1 MKKYLLIVTILFV
14 ATSTFGQKKKAS
26 KTAASSALAKV
37 NNLSLELIQNNLYLF
52 IENKGAKK
60 DTILLKKYEVKGN
73 PTDCKIKAFTTKGKP
88 LHLISWAE
96 TNITE
101 SKEKTE
107 NKTMQYNEIWNVK
120 TKTKAFSNLQTT
132 TKIKE
137 IQYLDKLK
145 NASQTVDKIRNEGLA
160 FTLTKEGDVNL
171 KNKTQEN
178 NLSYNASSNVY
189 QNLKDLA
196 PKKK

>member
-1 MKKYLLIVTILFV
+1 
-14 ATSTFGQKKKAS
+14 
-26 KTAASSALAKV
+26 
-37 NNLSLELIQNNLYLF
+37 
-52 IENKGAKK
+52 
-60 DTILLKKYEVKGN
+60 
-73 PTDCKIKAFTTKGKP
+73 

-96 TNITE
+96 SAITE

-107 NKTMQYNEIWNVK
+107 NKTMQYSEVWNIK
-120 TKTKAFSNLQTT
+120 TKTKASSNLQTT

-145 NASQTVDKIRNEGLA
+145 NASQTVDKIRNEGLV
-160 FTLTKEGDVNL
+160 FTLSKEGDINL

-178 NLSYNASSNVY
+178 TLSYNASSNVY

-196 PKKK
+196 KKK

>member
-1 MKKYLLIVTILFV
+1 MKKSILFLTILFTL
-14 ATSTFGQKKKAS
+14 TSTFGQKKKAS
-26 KTAASSALAKV
+26 KSAGSSSLVKL
-37 NNLSLELIQNNLYLF
+37 NNLSVALIQNNLYLF

-60 DTILLKKYEVKGN
+60 DTILLKKYDAKGN
-73 PTDCKIKAFTTKGKP
+73 PTECKITAFKTKGTP
-88 LHLISWAE
+88 LHLISWSEKSATE
-96 TNITE
+96 T
-101 SKEKTE
+101 KEKTE
-107 NKTMQYNEIWNVK
+107 NKTMQYNEIWNIKVK
-120 TKTKAFSNLQTT
+120 AKAFSNLQTT

-160 FTLTKEGDVNL
+160 FTLTKEGDVYL

-178 NLSYNASSNVY
+178 TLCYNASSNVY

-196 PKKK
+196 KKK

>member
-1 MKKYLLIVTILFV
+1 MKKSILLLTILFTV
-14 ATSTFGQKKKAS
+14 TSTFGQKKKAS
-26 KTAASSALAKV
+26 KSVDSSALVKV
-37 NNLSLELIQNNLYLF
+37 NNLSVVLIQNNLYLF

-60 DTILLKKYEVKGN
+60 DTVLLKKYNIKGN
-73 PTDCKIKAFTTKGKP
+73 PTDCKITAFTTKGTT
-88 LHLISWAE
+88 LNLITWSE
-96 TNITE
+96 TAVTE

-107 NKTMQYNEIWNVK
+107 NKTMKYNEIWNVK
-120 TKTKAFSNLQTT
+120 TKSKAFSNLQTT
-132 TKIKE
+132 TKVKE

-160 FTLTKEGDVNL
+160 FTLTKEGDVYL

-178 NLSYNASSNVY
+178 TLSYNASSNVY

-196 PKKK
+196 KKK

>member
-1 MKKYLLIVTILFV
+1 MKKCLLIVAVLFV
-14 ATSTFGQKKKAS
+14 ATTTFAQKKKTPKA
-26 KTAASSALAKV
+26 TATAALAKL
-37 NNLSLELIQNNLYLF
+37 NNLSMELIKDNLYLF
-52 IENKGAKK
+52 IENKGAKR
-60 DTILLKKYEVKGN
+60 DTILLKKYDIKGN
-73 PTDCKIKAFTTKGKP
+73 PTDCKITAFTTKGTA

-96 TNITE
+96 TAATE
-101 SKEKTE
+101 SKERTE

-120 TKTKAFSNLQTT
+120 TKSKAFSNLQTT

-189 QNLKDLA
+189 QNLKDLV
-196 PKKK
+196 KKK

>member
-1 MKKYLLIVTILFV
+1 MKKFLFVFAILFIV
-14 ATSTFGQKKKAS
+14 TSTFGQKKKAS
-26 KTAASSALAKV
+26 KTAASSALAKF
-37 NNLSLELIQNNLYLF
+37 NNLSMELIQKNLYLF
-52 IENKGAKK
+52 IDNKGGKK
-60 DTILLKKYEVKGN
+60 DTILLKRYEVKGN
-73 PTDCKIKAFTTKGKP
+73 PIDCKITAFTTKGTS

-96 TNITE
+96 TALTE

-107 NKTMQYNEIWNVK
+107 NRTMQYNEIWNVK
-120 TKTKAFSNLQTT
+120 TKNKAFSNLQTT

-178 NLSYNASSNVY
+178 TLSYNASSNVY

>member
-1 MKKYLLIVTILFV
+1 MKKSILLLTILFTV
-14 ATSTFGQKKKAS
+14 TSTFGQKKKAS
-26 KTAASSALAKV
+26 KSADSSALVKV
-37 NNLSLELIQNNLYLF
+37 NNLSVVLIQNNLYLF

-60 DTILLKKYEVKGN
+60 DTILLKKYNIKGN
-73 PTDCKIKAFTTKGKP
+73 PTDCKITAFTTKGTT
-88 LHLISWAE
+88 LNLISWSE
-96 TNITE
+96 TAVTE

-107 NKTMQYNEIWNVK
+107 NKTMKYNEIWNVK
-120 TKTKAFSNLQTT
+120 TKSKAFSNLQTT
-132 TKIKE
+132 TKVKE

-160 FTLTKEGDVNL
+160 FTLTKEGDVYL

-178 NLSYNASSNVY
+178 TLSYNASSNVY

-196 PKKK
+196 KKK

>member
-1 MKKYLLIVTILFV
+1 MKKCLLIVAVLFV
-14 ATSTFGQKKKAS
+14 ATTTFAQKKKTPKA
-26 KTAASSALAKV
+26 TATSSLAKL
-37 NNLSLELIQNNLYLF
+37 NNLSMELIKDNLYLF
-52 IENKGAKK
+52 VDNKGAKR
-60 DTILLKKYEVKGN
+60 DTILLKKYDIKGN
-73 PTDCKIKAFTTKGKP
+73 PTDCKITAFTTKGTA

-96 TNITE
+96 TAATE
-101 SKEKTE
+101 SKERTE

-189 QNLKDLA
+189 QNLKDL
-196 PKKK
+196 KKK

>member
-1 MKKYLLIVTILFV
+1 MKKCLLIVALFFV
-14 ATSTFGQKKKAS
+14 ATATFAQKKKAS
-26 KTAASSALAKV
+26 KTAASSALAKL
-37 NNLSLELIQNNLYLF
+37 NNLSMELIKDNLYLF

-73 PTDCKIKAFTTKGKP
+73 PTDCKITAFITKGTA
-88 LHLISWAE
+88 LHLITWAE
-96 TNITE
+96 TSITE

-107 NKTMQYNEIWNVK
+107 NKTMQYNEVWNIK

-196 PKKK
+196 KKK

>member
-1 MKKYLLIVTILFV
+1 MKKSVLLLIILFTL
-14 ATSTFGQKKKAS
+14 TSTFGQKKKAS
-26 KTAASSALAKV
+26 KFADSSALVKL
-37 NNLSLELIQNNLYLF
+37 NNLSVALIQNYLYLF

-60 DTILLKKYEVKGN
+60 DTILLKQYNAKGN
-73 PTDCKIKAFTTKGKP
+73 PTECKITAFKTKGTS
-88 LHLISWAE
+88 LHLISWSE
-96 TNITE
+96 TITTE
-101 SKEKTE
+101 TKEKTE
-107 NKTMQYNEIWNVK
+107 NKTMQYNEIWNIK
-120 TKTKAFSNLQTT
+120 TKKKAFSNLQTT

-160 FTLTKEGDVNL
+160 FTLTKEGDVYL

-178 NLSYNASSNVY
+178 TLSYNASSNVY

-196 PKKK
+196 KKK

>member
-1 MKKYLLIVTILFV
+1 MRNVFLLIALVFIG
-14 ATSTFGQKKKAS
+14 TSTYSQKKKPGKSAPS
-26 KTAASSALAKV
+26 AALAKSG
-37 NNLSLELIQNNLYLF
+37 NLSIELIKNNLYLF
-52 IENKGAKK
+52 IASKPNR
-60 DTILLKKYEVKGN
+60 DTILLKTYTEKAEPK
-73 PTDCKIKAFTTKGKP
+73 DCKISPFTTKGTA
-88 LHLISWAE
+88 LHLISWIE
-96 TNITE
+96 TEVVT

-107 NKTMQYNEIWNVK
+107 NKSMQYSEIWNLK
-120 TKTKAFSNLQTT
+120 TKSKAFSNLQTT

-145 NASQTVDKIRNEGLA
+145 NASQTVEKIRNEGLT
-160 FTLTKEGDVNL
+160 FTLTKEGDVYL

-178 NLSYNASSNVY
+178 TLSYNASSNVY

>member
-1 MKKYLLIVTILFV
+1 MKKSILLLTILFTL
-14 ATSTFGQKKKAS
+14 TSTFGQKKKAS
-26 KTAASSALAKV
+26 KSADSSALVKF
-37 NNLSLELIQNNLYLF
+37 NNLSVALIQNNLYLF

-60 DTILLKKYEVKGN
+60 DTITLKKYDIKGN
-73 PTDCKIKAFTTKGKP
+73 PTDCKITAFTTKGTT

-96 TNITE
+96 TTVIE

-107 NKTMQYNEIWNVK
+107 NKTMQYNEIWNIK
-120 TKTKAFSNLQTT
+120 TKAKAFSNLQTT
-132 TKIKE
+132 TKFKE

-178 NLSYNASSNVY
+178 NLSYNVSSNVY
-189 QNLKDLA
+189 QNLKDL
-196 PKKK
+196 KKK

>member
-1 MKKYLLIVTILFV
+1 MKKSILLLTILFTL
-14 ATSTFGQKKKAS
+14 TSTFGQKKKAPKS
-26 KTAASSALAKV
+26 ADSSALVKV
-37 NNLSLELIQNNLYLF
+37 NNLSVALIQNNLYLF

-60 DTILLKKYEVKGN
+60 DTILLKKYDIKGN
-73 PTDCKIKAFTTKGKP
+73 PTDCKIAAFTTKGTA

-96 TNITE
+96 TTVIE

-107 NKTMQYNEIWNVK
+107 NKTMQYNEIWNIK
-120 TKTKAFSNLQTT
+120 TKAKAFSNLQTT

-178 NLSYNASSNVY
+178 NLSYNVSSNVY

-196 PKKK
+196 KKK